1 MKIKKSLT
9 HIYIIMNTENKIL
22 GNQLVVMSKSDLD
35 TMVNEMAQ
43 NIVAAQSKKMQND
56 S

>member
-1 MKIKKSLT
+1 METKSS
-9 HIYIIMNTENKIL
+9 IL

-43 NIVAAQSKKMQND
+43 SIVAAHTPPTCATPESPRNT
-56 S
+56 SPR